1 LSLKVE
7 MKMKQ
12 ASPFI
17 VQKKLREEIKEKPD
31 F

>member
-1 LSLKVE
+1 